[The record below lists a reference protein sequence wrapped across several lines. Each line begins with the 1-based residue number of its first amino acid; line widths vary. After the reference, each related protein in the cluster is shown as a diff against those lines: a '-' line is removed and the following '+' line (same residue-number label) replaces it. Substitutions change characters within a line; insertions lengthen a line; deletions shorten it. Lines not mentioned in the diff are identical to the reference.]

1 MQFID
6 THTHLYLD
14 EFEAD
19 RPEMIQRAI
28 DKGIQRFLLPNID
41 TESIEP
47 MLNLCK
53 QFPNICLPMLGLHP
67 TSVKADWKAQLESF
81 ESILFSEKHP
91 FIAIGEIGLD
101 FYWDKSFAE
110 AQISALRTQ
119 FDWSKKLNLPVAI
132 HTRAAFPEILDEI
145 TKAQDGSLKGVLH
158 CFTGSLEDAQR
169 AVDLG
174 FLLGIGGVLTYKKS
188 VLPEIISQIDIK
200 HLILETDAP
209 FLPPVPYRGKRNESA
224 YMIETALKLATIK
237 QLSLEEIARK
247 TTQNAVELFKLN
259 KL

>member
-1 MQFID
+1 MQLID

-14 EFEAD
+14 EFDAD

-28 DKGIQRFLLPNID
+28 NKGIHRFLLPNID
-41 TESIEP
+41 TETLEP
-47 MLNLCK
+47 MLNLCG
-53 QFPNICLPMLGLHP
+53 QFPDNCFPMLGLHP
-67 TSVKADWKAQLESF
+67 TSVKANWKAQLESF
-81 ESILFSEKHP
+81 ESMLFNGKHP

-110 AQISALRTQ
+110 AQTNALRTQ
-119 FDWSKKLNLPVAI
+119 FDWAKKLDLPVAI
-132 HTRAAFPEILDEI
+132 HTREAFPEMLDEI
-145 TKAQDGSLKGVLH
+145 AKAQDGRLKGVLH
-158 CFTGSLEDAQR
+158 CFTGSLEEAQR

-188 VLPEIISQIDIK
+188 TLPEIISQIDVK

-224 YMIETALKLATIK
+224 YMTETALKLATIK
-237 QLSLEEIARK
+237 QLSQEEIAQQ
-247 TTQNAVELFKLN
+247 TTQNAIELFKLN

>member
-19 RPEMIQRAI
+19 RPEMIRRAI

-41 TESIEP
+41 TESLEP

-53 QFPNICLPMLGLHP
+53 QFPDVCLPMLGLHP

-81 ESILFSEKHP
+81 ESILFSEKNP

-110 AQISALRTQ
+110 AQLSALRTQ
-119 FDWSKKLNLPVAI
+119 FDWAKKLNLPVAI
-132 HTRAAFPEILDEI
+132 HTRAAFSEMLDEI
-145 TKAQDGSLKGVLH
+145 TKAQDGCLKGVLH

-188 VLPEIISQIDIK
+188 ALPEIISQIDME

-237 QLSLEEIARK
+237 QLSMEEIAQQ

>member
-1 MQFID
+1 MQLID

-19 RPEMIQRAI
+19 RRVVIERAI
-28 DKGIQRFLLPNID
+28 NKNIQRFLLPNID
-41 TESIEP
+41 TETIEP
-47 MLNLCK
+47 MLKLCK
-53 QFPNICLPMLGLHP
+53 EFPDNCLPMLGLHP
-67 TSVKADWKAQLESF
+67 TSVKVDWKTQLESF
-81 ESILFSEKHP
+81 EQMLFSNNHP

-110 AQISALRTQ
+110 AQTNALRIQ
-119 FDWSKKLNLPVAI
+119 FDWAKNLDLPVAI
-132 HTRAAFPEILDEI
+132 HTREAFPEMLDEI
-145 TKAQDGSLKGVLH
+145 SKAQDGRLKGVLH
-158 CFTGSLEDAQR
+158 CFTGNLSEAQR

-188 VLPEIISQIDIK
+188 TLPEIISQIDIK

-237 QLSLEEIARK
+237 QLSQEEIARQ
-247 TTQNAVELFKLN
+247 TTQNAIELFKL
-259 KL
+259 KQL

>member
-14 EFEAD
+14 EFVAD
-19 RPEMIQRAI
+19 RPAMIHRALN
-28 DKGIQRFLLPNID
+28 KGIQRFLLPNID
-41 TESIEP
+41 TETLEP

-53 QFPNICLPMLGLHP
+53 QFPDNCLPMLGLHP
-67 TSVKADWKAQLESF
+67 TSVKADWKAQLEKF
-81 ESILFSEKHP
+81 ESILFSKNHP

-101 FYWDKSFAE
+101 FYWDKSFSE
-110 AQISALRTQ
+110 AQLSALRIQ
-119 FDWSKKLNLPVAI
+119 FDWAKKLNLPVAI
-132 HTRAAFPEILDEI
+132 HTREAFPEMLEEI
-145 TKAQDGSLKGVLH
+145 SKAQDGRLKGVLH
-158 CFTGSLEDAQR
+158 CFTGNLEQAQR
-169 AVDLG
+169 AVDQG

-188 VLPEIISQIDIK
+188 TLPEVIKEIDIK

-209 FLPPVPYRGKRNESA
+209 FLAPVPYRGKRNESA
-224 YMIETALKLATIK
+224 YMIETVLKLATIK
-237 QLSLEEIARK
+237 QLSLEEISLQ